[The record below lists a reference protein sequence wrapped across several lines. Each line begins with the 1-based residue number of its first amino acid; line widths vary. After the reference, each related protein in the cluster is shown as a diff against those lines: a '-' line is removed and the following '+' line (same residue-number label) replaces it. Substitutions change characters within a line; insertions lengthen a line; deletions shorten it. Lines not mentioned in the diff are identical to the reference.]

1 MELRHIKYF
10 LAVAEEQ
17 NITKASEK
25 ICISQ
30 PPLSRALMDLE
41 YELDCKLF
49 LRGKR
54 RITLTEEGL
63 ALKRRGEQ
71 LLALAEM
78 TKSEITEIKNGI
90 SGTLYLGHVDSN
102 GPSLAAKWI
111 SSFKK
116 EYPNVTYNLWCG
128 NVDDLTDRMKSGL
141 IDLAITMTP
150 MNTEL
155 LTGIKVYSENWVA
168 LIPPNHKLAQSKKKS
183 VSIEELLDNDLIIS
197 SRKSREEEIRTY
209 FKSTSKDKEPHFV
222 VKTNH
227 SSNAAK
233 LVEQDIGIALFP
245 ASVAKNVTLGSE
257 VVIKKITPE
266 KTVEYNLSWIKEK
279 SPSLLAQKFVQHVQ
293 ELMGEEE

>member
-41 YELDCKLF
+41 YELNCKLF
-49 LRGKR
+49 VRGKR
-54 RITLTEEGL
+54 RITLTAEGL

-90 SGTLYLGHVDSN
+90 SGTLHLGHVDSN

-116 EYPNVTYNLWCG
+116 KYPTVTYNLWCG

-168 LIPPNHKLAQSKKKS
+168 IIPPTHKLAQSKKKS
-183 VSIEELLDNDLIIS
+183 VSIEELIDNDLIIS
-197 SRKSREEEIRTY
+197 SRKSREEEIRSY
-209 FKSTSKDKEPHFV
+209 FKSTNKEPHFV

-227 SSNAAK
+227 SSNASK
-233 LVEQDIGIALFP
+233 LVEQNIGIALFP
-245 ASVAKNVTLGSE
+245 ASVAKNVTAGSE
-257 VVIKKITPE
+257 VVIKKIMPE

-279 SPSLLAQKFVQHVQ
+279 SLSLLAQKFVQHVQ